1 MSNADLSNSDPSL
14 LVKDVEGMMEQLSKQ
29 IPPPEGGRLRGEVL
43 GTFSAGRGVRLR
55 GAGRATVE
63 VRVEQPLQAERG
75 DLVEV
80 SGVPELV
87 AEAAPVGLR
96 VVWRGGTATNTGV
109 SERFR
114 ERRANVEDCAAR
126 LPFTTPRIST
136 WLRSGGRVRVVTER
150 ASKAWEEVAEAAR
163 QYRWFKPDAHY
174 CADMREP
181 AAIAAVLESLL
192 EVVNPSDVVLVASG
206 GGESAD
212 LDVFEHPRVVSALAS
227 LTERCPTILAVGH
240 SGDELMT
247 NKVVTYPIEA
257 AAGAVQLIVRE
268 SRERPS
274 EELSGAQAPVDAED
288 RSSAPPEPVAA
299 AGRPSGGPNGA
310 GMLLGAAVL
319 GASVYLGWW
328 ARGFFQPADGVQQ
341 VQQAVLPTPR

>member
-1 MSNADLSNSDPSL
+1 MNNADLWNNDPSL

-29 IPPPEGGRLRGEVL
+29 LSPPEGGLLRGEVL
-43 GTFSAGRGVRLR
+43 GTFSGGRGVRLR
-55 GAGRATVE
+55 DSGRATVE
-63 VRVEQPLQAERG
+63 VRVDQPLQAERG
-75 DLVEV
+75 DFVEV

-96 VVWRGGTATNTGV
+96 VVWRGSTAKKRGV

-114 ERRANVEDCAAR
+114 ERRANLEDCAAR
-126 LPFTTPRIST
+126 LPFTTPKINS

-163 QYRWFKPDAHY
+163 QYRWFKPDARF

-192 EVVNPSDVVLVASG
+192 EVVNRSDVVLVASR

-212 LDVFEHPRVVSALAS
+212 LDVFEHERVVRALAS

-257 AAGAVQLIVRE
+257 AAGALQLIVRE

-274 EELSGAQAPVDAED
+274 EEPSGAQAPEDAED
-288 RSSAPPEPVAA
+288 RSSAPPEAVAA
-299 AGRPSGGPNGA
+299 AARPSGGPNAA
-310 GMLLGAAVL
+310 GMLLGVAVL
-319 GASVYLGWW
+319 GGAVCLGWW
-328 ARGFFQPADGVQQ
+328 ARGFFQPLGE
-341 VQQAVLPTPR
+341 VQQAVLSAPR